1 MTRLGG
7 LNMKKV
13 WIESNVS
20 MENQFSCN
28 YTPSLLA
35 RSSFFY
41 VQSLGHFCCDENY
54 FTRRKGYNSFLLI
67 YTVSGKGYA
76 HYRDKKY
83 ELSNGQILLMNCYD
97 YQEYY
102 TDKKDLWEIKWIHF
116 NGSSSEEYYNIIY
129 KKYGPVIDMGNNTS
143 ILDSINKIMYL
154 LSESD
159 MQFEVKAS
167 NIIVNMLTDVMLTY
181 PDSQINSNQKNNNIH
196 ADAVIEFIEDNYSNS
211 ISLEDMASAACSS
224 KFHFCR
230 NFKKITGYSPYEYL
244 VKFRINKAKSLLEIT
259 DISIEE
265 IAGIVGFESTSNFIQ
280 TFKRLEDLTPLKYRN
295 YWDG

>member
-1 MTRLGG
+1 MW
-7 LNMKKV
+7 V
-13 WIESNVS
+13 ESNGNI
-20 MENQFSCN
+20 ENRFSYK

-35 RSSFFY
+35 KSSFFY
-41 VQSLGHFCCDENY
+41 IQSLGHFYCDKNY

-67 YTVSGKGYA
+67 YTVNGKGYA

-83 ELSNGQILLMNCYD
+83 ELTKGKILLMNCYD

-129 KKYGPVIDMGNNTS
+129 KKYGPVIDMGENASTLSN
-143 ILDSINKIMYL
+143 INKIMQL

-167 NIIVNMLTDVMLTY
+167 NIIVNMLTEIILTTA
-181 PDSQINSNQKNNNIH
+181 DNQFSSSQRINSLDMN
-196 ADAVIEFIEDNYSNS
+196 VIIDFVENNYSDN
-211 ISLEDMASAACSS
+211 ISLEDMAVTVCSS
-224 KFHFCR
+224 KYHFCR

-244 VKFRINKAKSLLEIT
+244 VKYRINKAKSILEQT
-259 DISIEE
+259 DMPIGE
-265 IAGIVGFESTSNFIQ
+265 IAITVGFESTSNFIQ
-280 TFKRLEDLTPLKYRN
+280 TFKRLEGLTPLKYRS
-295 YWDG
+295 YWNG